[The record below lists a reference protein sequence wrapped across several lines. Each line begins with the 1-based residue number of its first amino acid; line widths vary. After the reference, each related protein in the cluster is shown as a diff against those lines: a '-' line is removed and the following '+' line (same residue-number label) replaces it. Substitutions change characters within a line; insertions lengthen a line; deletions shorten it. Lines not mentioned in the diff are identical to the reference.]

1 MNMMSSHNKMSS
13 SAHSKASRV
22 ATTALLATLALIFSY
37 VEAIIPIPIAVPGVK
52 LGIANLAVL
61 IALYRFDFRY
71 ALSIN
76 LIRIIVSGLLFNGL
90 FGALYAMSGG
100 ILSLLVMWI
109 LKKTNLFSIVGV
121 SMAGGVAHNMGQILV
136 ASILVS
142 DLRMFMY
149 LPVLMF
155 SGIISGI
162 IIGIIA
168 YYVQRSL
175 NVNRGASQ
183 I

>member
-1 MNMMSSHNKMSS
+1 MSSRNKMSS

-22 ATTALLATLALIFSY
+22 ATTALLAALALIFSY
-37 VEAIIPIPIAVPGVK
+37 VEAIIPMPIAVPGVK

-100 ILSLLVMWI
+100 VLSLIVMWL

-121 SMAGGVAHNMGQILV
+121 SMAGVAHNMGQILV
-136 ASILVS
+136 ASLIVS

-162 IIGIIA
+162 IIGVIA

-175 NVNRGASQ
+175 NANKGASQ

>member
-1 MNMMSSHNKMSS
+1 MSSHNKMSS
-13 SAHSKASRV
+13 SAHSKANRV

-61 IALYRFDFRY
+61 IALYRYDFRY

>member
-1 MNMMSSHNKMSS
+1 MSSHNKMSS
-13 SAHSKASRV
+13 SAHSKANRV

-136 ASILVS
+136 ASIIVS

>member
-1 MNMMSSHNKMSS
+1 
-13 SAHSKASRV
+13 
-22 ATTALLATLALIFSY
+22 
-37 VEAIIPIPIAVPGVK
+37 
-52 LGIANLAVL
+52 
-61 IALYRFDFRY
+61 
-71 ALSIN
+71 
-76 LIRIIVSGLLFNGL
+76 
-90 FGALYAMSGG
+90 MSGG
-100 ILSLLVMWI
+100 ILSLVLMWL
-109 LKKTNLFSIVGV
+109 LKKSNLFSIVGV

-136 ASILVS
+136 ASLLVS

-175 NVNRGASQ
+175 DANKGASQ

>member
-1 MNMMSSHNKMSS
+1 MSSHNKMSS
-13 SAHSKASRV
+13 RAHSRSSRI
-22 ATTALLATLALIFSY
+22 ATTALLAALALIFSY
-37 VEAIIPIPIAVPGVK
+37 VEAIIPMPIAVPGVK

-100 ILSLLVMWI
+100 VLSLIVMWL

-121 SMAGGVAHNMGQILV
+121 SMAGV
-136 ASILVS
+136 ASLIVS

-162 IIGIIA
+162 IIGVIA

-175 NVNRGASQ
+175 NANKGASQ